1 VRVQATRV
9 RALLERYYEGAGAE
23 DAVRIVVPKG
33 SYVPAVTPAPE
44 PPDAHAHALSTLGP
58 GIAIIQFTR
67 PDGPQATAALAIGL
81 TESLVNALSSFPG
94 IRVVG
99 PVDADGP
106 SASRSDERRLGSR
119 LGVQYL
125 LHGAVVE
132 LDSRVRVTVRLTDA
146 GSGDVVWAETFDR
159 EADTLSGFPG
169 HDAVVRH
176 VAGVVGDYSG
186 AVLRHAARAGGE
198 TSNPLVW
205 SAMIQFYDQLE
216 AGTPESARSLHPSL
230 MAAHALEPENA
241 LILSM
246 LASTESFQAMFSTGD
261 DRASLANACEAHAQ
275 AALALDPTSGH
286 AHLTLGIAAFSR
298 GVLPVCL
305 QHLRLAVE
313 LSPSNP
319 SILYAAGWYFAL
331 AGEWEQGVEL
341 VRESVRLN
349 PASPAL
355 RYLFLAVD
363 ELMEEDFSAALAD
376 AMRYPH
382 PEVFWQPLLL
392 SLALAGLGHD
402 DEALVELAKAQ
413 ALVPDL
419 RLAVLEAPDFP
430 ETVQT
435 FLELRLTDLRA
446 RAAQQD

>member
-1 VRVQATRV
+1 
-9 RALLERYYEGAGAE
+9 
-23 DAVRIVVPKG
+23 
-33 SYVPAVTPAPE
+33 
-44 PPDAHAHALSTLGP
+44 
-58 GIAIIQFTR
+58 
-67 PDGPQATAALAIGL
+67 
-81 TESLVNALSSFPG
+81 
-94 IRVVG
+94 
-99 PVDADGP
+99 
-106 SASRSDERRLGSR
+106 
-119 LGVQYL
+119 
-125 LHGAVVE
+125 
-132 LDSRVRVTVRLTDA
+132 
-146 GSGDVVWAETFDR
+146 
-159 EADTLSGFPG
+159 
-169 HDAVVRH
+169 
-176 VAGVVGDYSG
+176 
-186 AVLRHAARAGGE
+186 
-198 TSNPLVW
+198 
-205 SAMIQFYDQLE
+205 
-216 AGTPESARSLHPSL
+216 
-230 MAAHALEPENA
+230 
-241 LILSM
+241 
-246 LASTESFQAMFSTGD
+246 
-261 DRASLANACEAHAQ
+261 
-275 AALALDPTSGH
+275 
-286 AHLTLGIAAFSR
+286 
-298 GVLPVCL
+298 L

-331 AGEWEQGVEL
+331 AGEWDQGVEL

-402 DEALVELAKAQ
+402 DEALVELARAQ

-435 FLELRLTDLRA
+435 FLELRLADLRA